1 MRGTKD
7 MDYVWC
13 PLREEGLFNFTDDQ
27 LMAVGQIP
35 FLCFLGLSF
44 STCLESRPQ
53 AEKAGAA
60 TTFCVDGREAADK
73 NPTRYIN
80 AARTQEQPIWHY
92 KFYMPSMAVYTC
104 LYCMVVRSC
113 KRRWALGPMCSICP
127 ANLVNV

>member
-27 LMAVGQIP
+27 LMAVGHLQKLLEDLFENS
-35 FLCFLGLSF
+35 FLSLVCDVFFWPLFLNM
-44 STCLESRPQ
+44 SRPQ

-60 TTFCVDGREAADK
+60 TTFCIDGREAADK

-92 KFYMPSMAVYTC
+92 MPSMAVYFAW
-104 LYCMVVRSC
+104 LYEVGSID
-113 KRRWALGPMCSICP
+113 GP
-127 ANLVNV
+127 